1 MMCAGCVDER
11 CDIQSLYQHTTAVYY
26 LLVSS
31 TLIYCVLGRGAGERW
46 ATRVVVSVEAAAVQ
60 GDPRGRAG
68 GQEEPT
74 VEVSVYLRPVRGV

>member
-1 MMCAGCVDER
+1 MLYAVCCVR
-11 CDIQSLYQHTTAVYY
+11 GVLMSGVIYSLCINTPP
-26 LLVSS
+26 LS
-31 TLIYCVLGRGAGERW
+31 TSLLIYCVLGRGAGERW
-46 ATRVVVSVEAAAVQ
+46 ATRVVVSVEATAVQ